1 MQLPFQQNQPNI
13 DLKIFFIFF
22 STFRLYFKNSKKKK
36 GEKKNNKNA
45 IEKFKTFVNKPK
57 IV

>member
-1 MQLPFQQNQPNI
+1 MQLPFQQNQQNI

-22 STFRLYFKNSKKKK
+22 PLLDYILKIAKKKK
-36 GEKKNNKNA
+36 EKKKNNKNA